1 LEWVRYA
8 PRDGPDATSDFE
20 PWELQLVRSLV
31 FDFLAERALPRDVE
45 FDDIAQE
52 CLQHWWSQR
61 DRYDARHGASRMT
74 FLRKVVRGRLHDLA
88 RGWRAEKRGSGQ
100 QPLSLD
106 APASRD
112 DPTGPTIRE
121 ALRDR
126 RDLGSDV
133 SAAVDWSRLNAKLS
147 DRQKQIIDGVTAG
160 MTKTDLS
167 RQLQISR
174 DTLHR
179 ELKRIRQTFQDE
191 GLAEYL
197 R

>member
-1 LEWVRYA
+1 MIL
-8 PRDGPDATSDFE
+8 
-20 PWELQLVRSLV
+20 
-31 FDFLAERALPRDVE
+31 
-45 FDDIAQE
+45 
-52 CLQHWWSQR
+52 
-61 DRYDARHGASRMT
+61 SR
-74 FLRKVVRGRLHDLA
+74 RR
-88 RGWRAEKRGSGQ
+88 GQ

-126 RDLGSDV
+126 GDLGSDV

-147 DRQKQIIDGVTAG
+147 DRQKRIIEGVTAG
-160 MTKTDLS
+160 MAKTDLS

-174 DTLHR
+174 DTLHS
-179 ELKRIRQTFQDE
+179 ELKRIRRIFRDE
-191 GLAEYL
+191 ALADHL